1 MAGVTTLDVM
11 TSVTFEFTI
20 VGLDPLRANICA
32 AGELDL
38 AARDAL
44 TEVLDRQEGV
54 RRPFVHLNMSRVTFM
69 DCSCLGVLIASH
81 QRLRAR
87 EGLLIISGVTD
98 LVTRVLTL
106 SGHDHL
112 LFVVPAFHDQLD
124 DMALG

>member
-1 MAGVTTLDVM
+1 MAGGTQLGVVS
-11 TSVTFEFTI
+11 SVTFELTI

-54 RRPFVHLNMSRVTFM
+54 RRPFVHLNMSRVTLM
-69 DCSCLGVLIASH
+69 DCSCLGVLLASH

-87 EGLLIISGVTD
+87 DGLLIISGVTH
-98 LVTRVLTL
+98 LVARVLAL

-112 LFVVPAFHDQLD
+112 LFVVPAFHDPLD
-124 DMALG
+124 GTSLG